1 MPIEAWLPVGF
12 SLPDGAKT
20 RLPIQSGE
28 SWQIVETAGYGR
40 ALLVKAEL
48 VTRWVEARL
57 TEWGSW
63 QTVKFGADSLY
74 ALSSGS
80 GFCLAPVNDA
90 RSPNSKSEGLAF
102 AVSLRETRARDAATP
117 LHDAIYVES
126 ISRLLPTYT
135 LSTPQ
140 PDDVVLGSF
149 LTGGAPVSVRAT
161 RRIRA
166 LTTWLGDSGLAYL
179 IRESGVAQAAEPE
192 SSGMRTEGEKKI
204 FALAGRPMLEQFLR
218 EHVIDIIENAD
229 RYRKLGIDFP
239 SAILLHG
246 PPGCGKTFAVERL
259 VEYLGWPSFSIDSTS
274 IGSPYIHETS
284 RKVAE
289 VFERAIKDA
298 PSVLTI
304 DEMEAYLA
312 DREMGAGSSHH
323 RVEEVG
329 EFLRRI
335 PEAIA
340 NRVLVIAM
348 TNRIEMIDPA
358 ILRRGRFDH
367 VIEVGMPSREEVDG
381 LLRELLSKVPTE
393 NINYDALSQGLAGRP
408 LSDVAFVTREGA
420 RRAASAGCSSI
431 SQENLLAAVQATPSR
446 GPEAPRKIGFV

>member
-1 MPIEAWLPVGF
+1 MPIEAWLPLGF
-12 SLPDGAKT
+12 ALPDGAKI

-28 SWQIVETAGYGR
+28 AWQIVETAGYGR
-40 ALLVKAEL
+40 ALLVKPEL

-63 QTVKFGADSLY
+63 QTFKFGADSLY

-80 GFCLAPVNDA
+80 GLCLSPVNDS
-90 RSPNSKSEGLAF
+90 RSPNNKSEALAF
-102 AVSLRETRARDAATP
+102 AVSLRETRVRDAASP

-149 LTGGAPVSVRAT
+149 LTGGVPVSVCAS

-166 LTTWLGDSGLAYL
+166 LTTWLGDSGLADL
-179 IRESGVAQAAEPE
+179 IRQSGIAQASVPE
-192 SSGMRTEGEKKI
+192 SPGAHTGAKSKT
-204 FALAGRPMLEQFLR
+204 FALAGRPMLERFFR

-304 DEMEAYLA
+304 DEMESYLA
-312 DREMGAGSSHH
+312 DREMGGGSSHH

-340 NRVLVIAM
+340 NRVLVISM

-367 VIEVGMPSREEVDG
+367 VVEVGMPSREEVEA

-393 NINYDALSQGLAGRP
+393 NIDYDVLSQGLAGRP
-408 LSDVAFVTREGA
+408 LSDVAFVTREAA
-420 RRAASAGCSSI
+420 RQAASVGRSSI
-431 SQENLLAAVQATPSR
+431 GQENLLAAVRATPSR

>member
-20 RLPIQSGE
+20 RLPVQSGDA
-28 SWQIVETAGYGR
+28 WQIVETAGYGR
-40 ALLVKAEL
+40 ALLVKPEL
-48 VTRWVEARL
+48 VTRWVETRL
-57 TEWGSW
+57 IDWGSW
-63 QTVKFGADSLY
+63 QTFKFGADSFY

-80 GFCLAPVNDA
+80 GFCLAPVNDS
-90 RSPNSKSEGLAF
+90 RSPNNKSEALAF
-102 AVSLRETRARDAATP
+102 AVSLRETRVRDAATP
-117 LHDAIYVES
+117 LHDAIYIES

-149 LTGGAPVSVRAT
+149 LTGGAPVSVHAT

-166 LTTWLGDSGLAYL
+166 LTTWLGDSGLAEV
-179 IRESGVAQAAEPE
+179 IRQSGVSQAAAPE
-192 SSGMRTEGEKKI
+192 TCGARTEGEEKT
-204 FALAGRPMLEQFLR
+204 FALAGRPMLEQFFR
-218 EHVIDIIENAD
+218 EHVVDIIENAD
-229 RYRKLGIDFP
+229 RYRKLGIEFP

-274 IGSPYIHETS
+274 IGSPFIHETS

-367 VIEVGMPSREEVDG
+367 AVEVGMPSREEVDA
-381 LLRELLSKVPTE
+381 LLHELLSKVPTE
-393 NINYDALSQGLAGRP
+393 NIDYDALSQSLAGRP
-408 LSDVAFVTREGA
+408 LSDVAFVTREAA
-420 RRAASAGCSSI
+420 RRAAAAGRSSI
-431 SQENLLAAVQATPSR
+431 GQENLLAAVKATPSR